1 MNFNVFVVLFI
12 LKWWCCIF
20 SQGNYEI
27 VKAPDE
33 YTIQVESN
41 RGNKEFQFDHI
52 FLAGST
58 QEEIFED
65 TNVSNIVHVMY
76 YETASTTT
84 YTKLVQHGE
93 WIARDDTVQVILDF

>member
-1 MNFNVFVVLFI
+1 M
-12 LKWWCCIF
+12 
-20 SQGNYEI
+20 
-27 VKAPDE
+27 KAPDE

-65 TNVSNIVHVMY
+65 TNVSNV
-76 YETASTTT
+76 
-84 YTKLVQHGE
+84 VQFIQSKVSLGKGQGF
-93 WIARDDTVQVILDF
+93 WQPFIFYLDLDQTMAPTPERPDQSNL